1 MSNAIERIKGYC
13 CEVTQKQWEELV
25 RVAHANDVD
34 HSAEDEWDANF
45 PVFFIDC
52 ESNQVDAHKDIE
64 EAKKDRR
71 KLKAA
76 PFHEFLAK
84 LRGEEWKPKA
94 GEMVEV
100 EVGKLYPTWSKAEM
114 VCVHKGYYICNEV
127 NNWQY
132 MPYKLNQI
140 RPITPTITRAEAESQ
155 LGKRIID

>member
-13 CEVTQKQWEELV
+13 TEVTREQWEELV
-25 RVAHANDVD
+25 RVA
-34 HSAEDEWDANF
+34 DEVSVALSSKVWEPGF
-45 PVFFIDC
+45 PIVFL
-52 ESNQVDAHKDIE
+52 SNKIGWITQ
-64 EAKKDRR
+64 AKGPVGKTI
-71 KLKAA
+71 
-76 PFHEFLAK
+76 PFPDFLAK

-114 VCVHKGYYICNEV
+114 VCYHKGYYICNEV

-140 RPITPTITRAEAESQ
+140 RPITPTITRAEAEAQ